1 MIRSPF
7 FYVGDKYKIFPQIK
21 KHFPKKIYNYYEPFL
36 GGGSS
41 FINVTARKYVLNDL
55 DNYIIS
61 LHKLLINSS
70 NNPDIFFSEIKE
82 IEDKYN
88 LSASYRQ
95 NIVPDKLKKIYKKTY
110 YSRFNKDSYISLRE
124 DYNHNQ
130 KQLYKLYVLLIYG
143 FNRMLRFNKEGMFNL
158 PVGNVDFN
166 KNVVNALNN
175 YFKFVQN
182 SKVSLNNNDYYQ
194 FLIEQEYGNN
204 DFIYLDPPYLISNS
218 EYNKYWTEERERQLL
233 SLLDKL
239 NNNGVKWAISNMTH
253 HKGKENIIFIEWA
266 KKYNIVSIESNY
278 ISYHDNSIKDKS
290 REVLVK
296 NYG

>member
-21 KHFPKKIYNYYEPFL
+21 KYFPKEINNYYEPFL

-41 FINVTARKYVLNDL
+41 FINVNAKNYILNDL
-55 DNYIIS
+55 DKYIIS

-70 NNPDIFFSEIKE
+70 NKPDMFFYKIKE

-95 NIVPDKLKKIYKKTY
+95 DIVPKNLKKTYKKTY
-110 YSRFNKDSYISLRE
+110 YSKFNKNSYISLRE
-124 DYNHNQ
+124 DFNQNQ

-166 KNVVNALNN
+166 KNVTLALENYFRFVHNAKIRLNN
-175 YFKFVQN
+175 D
-182 SKVSLNNNDYYQ
+182 DYHR
-194 FLIEQEYGNN
+194 FLLKQEFEEN

-218 EYNKYWTEERERQLL
+218 EYNKYWTEKQERQLL

-239 NNNGVKWAISNMTH
+239 NEQGVKWVISNMTH
-253 HKGKENIIFIEWA
+253 HKGKENCIFIEWA
-266 KKYNIVSIESNY
+266 NKYNIISIKSNY